1 MQRRRRVLPLFQAV
15 ARSGATAPVPHSA
28 REWADIVAPDL
39 RGARRPTMVGRMTED
54 STPTMPR
61 AKTLART
68 ERRKPG
74 PKAERAAAPPPRD
87 PGLTHAERLRSE
99 LADDI
104 VCGRLSPGTALD
116 ETSLAARFG
125 VSRTPVREALRE
137 LAAAGLVV
145 HRAHRGAVV
154 TALTEDRLKEMF
166 VVMAELEALAAGACA
181 VAMSPSERQRLV
193 DIHDHAESLVRRGDL
208 LGYTDA
214 NDQFHGFLYEA
225 SHNSFLAETALSVR
239 RRVSAFRR
247 AQFRTLGRLT
257 LSHEEHDRVVQAIL
271 RGDREAATREM
282 RSHLESV
289 RHSFIVFHDGL

>member
-1 MQRRRRVLPLFQAV
+1 MRKTRLPT
-15 ARSGATAPVPHSA
+15 RAP
-28 REWADIVAPDL
+28 
-39 RGARRPTMVGRMTED
+39 
-54 STPTMPR
+54 
-61 AKTLART
+61 
-68 ERRKPG
+68 RRKPG
-74 PKAERAAAPPPRD
+74 GAEAERKRSALAARRED
-87 PGLTHAERLRSE
+87 GRTHAERLRAE

-104 VCGRLSPGTALD
+104 VCGRIEPGTALD

-154 TALTEDRLKEMF
+154 TALTEESLREMF

-181 VAMSPSERQRLV
+181 ISMTPQERQELV
-193 DIHDHAESLVRRGDL
+193 DIHDLAEELVRNGDMA
-208 LGYTDA
+208 GYTDV
-214 NDQFHGFLYEA
+214 NDRFHAFLYA
-225 SHNSFLAETALSVR
+225 GSHNSFLAETALSVR

-271 RGDREAATREM
+271 RGDREAAAREM
-282 RSHLESV
+282 RNHLDSV
-289 RHSFIVFHDGL
+289 RDSFIVFHDGL